1 MRPSLLLLLLL
12 LLFLSLGSSTTFVGC
27 GSGDVNGF
35 ATFGCSTGDSDDPCD
50 FIVTLLVTVL
60 QEADGSP
67 VQDATVYVDTGPS
80 DSINTKLTDTAGQA
94 LWADTAFITGFS
106 ARCGGQDIGT
116 VEPYDKNTRFTFD
129 ILVSAPSYAMSGTSF
144 TVSRGSRDISIAVR
158 LSPL

>member
-1 MRPSLLLLLLL
+1 
-12 LLFLSLGSSTTFVGC
+12 
-27 GSGDVNGF
+27 
-35 ATFGCSTGDSDDPCD
+35 
-50 FIVTLLVTVL
+50 VTVL